1 MTERRI
7 AERASRRAAQAVA
20 AGTFRRRAAASR
32 GFTLVELLAVV
43 AMIGILSVIGMVGYR
58 KYLAAS
64 HSSEAFTVLQAIRG
78 GQEQARAETLVYL
91 NCSGNLTTYYPH
103 ATPDTARWHWVQDT
117 HAQRPCWRQLNVN
130 PDGPVRYVYATVA
143 GGAGAVVPSISDMS
157 PAPTWPTPTEPWYVV
172 KAVGNLDGDSTLSI
186 FLASSFGN
194 ETRSQNE
201 TE

>member
-7 AERASRRAAQAVA
+7 AERASRRAAQAA
-20 AGTFRRRAAASR
+20 LPRLRAAASR
-32 GFTLVELLAVV
+32 GFTLIELLAVV
-43 AMIGILSVIGMVGYR
+43 AMIGILSVIAMVGYK

-103 ATPDTARWHWVQDT
+103 GTPDTARWHWVQDS
-117 HAQRPCWRQLNVN
+117 HAQRACWRQLNVT

-143 GGAGAVVPSISDMS
+143 GGAGATVPAIADMS
-157 PAPTWPTPTEPWYVV
+157 PAPTWPAPTEPWYVV
-172 KAVGNLDGDSTLSI
+172 KAVGNLDGDTTLSI

>member
-7 AERASRRAAQAVA
+7 AERASRRAAQAA
-20 AGTFRRRAAASR
+20 LPGLRAAARR

-43 AMIGILSVIGMVGYR
+43 AMVGILSVIAMVGYR

-64 HSSEAFTVLQAIRG
+64 HSSEAFTVIQAIRG
-78 GQEQARAETLVYL
+78 GQEQIRAETLVYL
-91 NCSGNLTTYYPH
+91 SCSSSLTDYYPH
-103 ATPDTARWHWVQDT
+103 AAPDTNRYHFVLAT
-117 HAQRPCWRQLNVN
+117 PHACWSQLNVR

-143 GGAGAVVPSISDMS
+143 GGSGTAVPSVADMV

-172 KAVGNLDGDSTLSI
+172 KAVGDLDGDGTRSV

-194 ETRSQNE
+194 ETRSHNE